1 MSPKVS
7 PEVSE
12 DVSPIVVGKRL
23 RLFEQVKA
31 LDDACLENLGVFLG
45 HCHVGVGEHLA
56 HSLDTDALC
65 QGPCSE
71 GVAPDVHCQIDVQLR
86 HARYQFELVVALLV
100 AHQIEIV
107 VILAQYGYGFGKQHN
122 GVRHPRFQA
131 FVAYAVIL
139 SLHEHIGFLDLH
151 EVGVCKPRIT
161 GEDEHIAHL
170 LCHAV
175 QLQGLHPVSLL
186 LGEKLYPLRLA
197 TGSPHAVVGIGL
209 QLLELGC
216 LYDVGLQPLVV
227 AVNRRLGRHALAN
240 EVIPQ
245 ADVLRGQV
253 AEEADKPE
261 LAQAFEHDE
270 VLAARRFGHRPHVD
284 ALFEPVEE
292 AARRALHLCLLH
304 LLEKGKVV
312 LAILGGDGRH
322 LFVQTVVN
330 AADLFVEPVG
340 LGMVD
345 NLPSAPLLLEDCDT
359 GGEPDALAVVGHLY
373 LHGARRDCRSLLAAV
388 ENYLDLRYSCHNL
401 FYLRM
406 IQWLLLLCGTRK
418 SVYHTAREMYH
429 RCTTHHLNAFRQ
441 RGVAAPESFGMI

>member
-1 MSPKVS
+1 M
-7 PEVSE
+7 
-12 DVSPIVVGKRL
+12 
-23 RLFEQVKA
+23 
-31 LDDACLENLGVFLG
+31 
-45 HCHVGVGEHLA
+45 GEHLA
-56 HSLDTDALC
+56 HGFDTDAFC
-65 QGPCSE
+65 QGPCRE
-71 GVAPDVHCQIDVQLR
+71 CVAPDVHCQVDVQLC

-107 VILAQYGYGFGKQHN
+107 VILAQYGYGFGEQHN
-122 GVRHPRFQA
+122 GVRHTGFHA
-131 FVAYAVIL
+131 FVAYAVVIA
-139 SLHEHIGFLDLH
+139 LHEHVGFLDLH
-151 EVGVCKPRIT
+151 EVGVGEPRVA

-175 QLQGLHPVSLL
+175 QLQGFHPVALL

-197 TGSPHAVVGIGL
+197 PGNPHAVVGIGL
-209 QLLELGC
+209 QLLELDC

-227 AVNRRLGRHALAN
+227 AVDLRLGRHALAN

-245 ADVLRGQV
+245 ADVLRCQV

-261 LAQAFEHDE
+261 LAQTFEHDE
-270 VLAARRFGHRPHVD
+270 VLAACRFGHRPHVD

-312 LAILGGDGRH
+312 LALLGGDGRH

-388 ENYLDLRYSCHNL
+388 ENYFDLRYSCHNL
-401 FYLRM
+401 MVLRV
-406 IQWLLLLCGTRK
+406 IHCFRWGCGTRK
-418 SVYHTAREMYH
+418 SVYHTARKMYH
-429 RCTTHHLNAFRQ
+429 RCTTHHFNAIQ
-441 RGVAAPESFGMI
+441 ERGVSTPESFGMI